1 MTVTLKNSWFSLDA
15 QRLNP
20 DLLSEHLC
28 EDSPFDRTVAEPL
41 FVAGVACAAMAC
53 RKGYQSKRL
62 YEAGCHMLTLLLQ
75 GRLTVQHDDIVT
87 SMQPGELAYC
97 PPQSMTRYESESEE
111 VTWWLYF
118 KIHDTVHWKDLKKVG
133 PFVIRYDS
141 AELMFVLLRRILDA
155 KRSQE
160 LSAVL
165 GAVEDSEMLL
175 RLLRRL
181 WNAQKNRDSRV
192 RTLQSLVSDIAKDP
206 SDSWSQAKMAAQV
219 FVSPRTLLRLFQ
231 KEYGCAPLD
240 MVVRQRMMRAMHL
253 IMTSDMSVAEV
264 ADRCGYRSVSSF
276 CRIFHRQLGVTPG
289 QYRRK
294 AGLE

>member
-1 MTVTLKNSWFSLDA
+1 MTDTLENSWFSL
-15 QRLNP
+15 NP
-20 DLLSEHLC
+20 QKFDSKLLSEHLC
-28 EDSPFDRTVAEPL
+28 EDISFDRTVAEPL
-41 FVAGVACAAMAC
+41 FASGVECAGISC
-53 RKGYQSKRL
+53 RKGYRSTRL
-62 YEAGCHMLTLLLQ
+62 YQAGCHLLTLLLQ
-75 GRLTVQHDDIVT
+75 GRLTVQHDDVVT
-87 SMQPGELAYC
+87 PLNPGDLAYC
-97 PPQSMTRYESESEE
+97 PPQNLTRFESEPEE

-118 KIHDTVHWKDLKKVG
+118 KIHDTVHWEKLKRVG
-133 PFVIRYDS
+133 PSVIKYDS
-141 AELMFVLLRRILDA
+141 ADLMFVLLRRILDA

-165 GAVEDSEMLL
+165 TSTDDSEMLL

-181 WNAQKNRDSRV
+181 GNV
-192 RTLQSLVSDIAKDP
+192 RHNKDRRACTLQSLVSDISKDP
-206 SDSWSQAKMAAQV
+206 ADSWTQARMAAQV

-231 KEYGCAPLD
+231 NEYGCAPLD
-240 MVVRQRMMRAMHL
+240 MVVRQRLMRAIDL